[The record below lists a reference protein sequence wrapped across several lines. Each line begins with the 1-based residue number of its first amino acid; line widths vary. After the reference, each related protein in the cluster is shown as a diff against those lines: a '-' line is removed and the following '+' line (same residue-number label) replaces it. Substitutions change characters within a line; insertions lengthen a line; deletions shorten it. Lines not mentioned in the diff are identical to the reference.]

1 MICLYR
7 SSNFLNFTYFADDTT
22 VYLLNPD
29 FNMLQIQINHE
40 LVRIDN
46 WFSPDKLSLNIM
58 KTKFMIVTNR
68 TTYVN
73 FAVKLRNSEIESVSY
88 INFSGIYIDDEW
100 IFKTHIY
107 ILSKRVSSSVGV
119 MFRISH
125 FTLCSHLYSS
135 YCLLFI
141 G

>member
-73 FAVKLRNSEIESVSY
+73 FAVKLRNSEIESVS
-88 INFSGIYIDDEW
+88 
-100 IFKTHIY
+100 
-107 ILSKRVSSSVGV
+107 
-119 MFRISH
+119 
-125 FTLCSHLYSS
+125 
-135 YCLLFI
+135 
-141 G
+141 